1 MVVRVT
7 DEKETLESL
16 MYILTTGSNLVVG
29 SILDYMI
36 TTIKYLII
44 TQIHQTFRHLV
55 IVITGF
61 YGVINPE
68 MEFMVVVHHLMVVV
82 IATRVIFS

>member
-29 SILDYMI
+29 SILDYII
-36 TTIKYLII
+36 TIIKYLII

-55 IVITGF
+55 IVIIEF
-61 YGVINPE
+61 CGVINPE
-68 MEFMVVVHHLMVVV
+68 MEFMVQVLPVVMVIQV
-82 IATRVIFS
+82 ISL